1 LSQFGSAILV
11 DVQDTLEPV
20 ALADLDSAAL
30 VREARQRA
38 NISQAVLA
46 KRVGTTQSAVSRWE
60 RGHEEPRLARLAAI
74 LRACDLRAMISLR
87 SDDGVD
93 RAQIRQQLAMSPEQR
108 LASVVNVS
116 RFVSDARRA

>member
-1 LSQFGSAILV
+1 MLS

-20 ALADLDSAAL
+20 ALEDLDPAEL
-30 VREARQRA
+30 VRDARRRA
-38 NISQAVLA
+38 GLTQAVLA

-74 LRACDLRAMISLR
+74 LRACDLRATISLR

-93 RAQIRQQLAMSPEQR
+93 RAQIRQQLAMTPEQR

-116 RFVSDARRA
+116 RFLSEARRA

>member
-1 LSQFGSAILV
+1 MR
-11 DVQDTLEPV
+11 DTLEPV

-30 VREARQRA
+30 VREARRRA

-74 LRACDLRAMISLR
+74 LRACDLRATISLR

-108 LASVVNVS
+108 LASAVNVS
-116 RFVSDARRA
+116 RFVSEARRA